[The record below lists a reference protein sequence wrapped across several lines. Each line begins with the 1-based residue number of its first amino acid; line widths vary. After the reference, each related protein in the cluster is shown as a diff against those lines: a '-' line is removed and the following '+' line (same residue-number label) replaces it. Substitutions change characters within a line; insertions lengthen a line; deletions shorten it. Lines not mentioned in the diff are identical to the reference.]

1 MALFGE
7 LRFVTAANGDKKTC
21 GDAKSPVNTRLVT
34 GHRRNAYSS
43 GGTTPFLSI
52 SSVFQAYRIWPLTV
66 AEANFISLYAPPSG

>member
-43 GGTTPFLSI
+43 GWQRPFCP
-52 SSVFQAYRIWPLTV
+52 FQAYSRRIEFGL
-66 AEANFISLYAPPSG
+66 